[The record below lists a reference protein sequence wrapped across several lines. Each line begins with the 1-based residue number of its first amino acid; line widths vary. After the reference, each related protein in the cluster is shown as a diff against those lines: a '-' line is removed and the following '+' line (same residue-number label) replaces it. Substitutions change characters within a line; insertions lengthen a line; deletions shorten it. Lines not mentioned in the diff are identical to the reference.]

1 VTPASDFISLA
12 EDNEAL
18 ISSNNMVLS
27 FQAHP
32 EIMGD
37 FATFVMRNGNSY
49 AGKGMSVS
57 EVEEK
62 IQRLRDDQDGLVVLE
77 RVLRWVMEPGV

>member
-1 VTPASDFISLA
+1 MI
-12 EDNEAL
+12 
-18 ISSNNMVLS
+18 LS

-32 EIMGD
+32 EIMGE

-49 AGKGMSVS
+49 AGKGMNEE

-62 IQRLRDDQDGLVVLE
+62 IQGLGGEQDGLVVLGK
-77 RVLRWVMEPGV
+77 VLEWVREGGT